1 MLNLL
6 KIIKIQKEIKDRER
20 GRKCGFSL
28 SGSMFF
34 CISGRICGFDC
45 NGEEHSR
52 VPKGNGVK
60 HLTETPFEERMGNFG
75 ICLACAVAVIYLVG
89 NDVTGAG
96 VADDVALVPT
106 IALLWDSAS
115 KAFG

>member
-6 KIIKIQKEIKDRER
+6 KIIKIQKEIVTNVAHP
-20 GRKCGFSL
+20 
-28 SGSMFF
+28 
-34 CISGRICGFDC
+34 

-96 VADDVALVPT
+96 V
-106 IALLWDSAS
+106 
-115 KAFG
+115 G

>member
-1 MLNLL
+1 
-6 KIIKIQKEIKDRER
+6 
-20 GRKCGFSL
+20 
-28 SGSMFF
+28 
-34 CISGRICGFDC
+34 
-45 NGEEHSR
+45 
-52 VPKGNGVK
+52 
-60 HLTETPFEERMGNFG
+60 MGNFS

>member
-1 MLNLL
+1 M
-6 KIIKIQKEIKDRER
+6 ETGDGTAGDRER
-20 GRKCGFSL
+20 NVAHP
-28 SGSMFF
+28 
-34 CISGRICGFDC
+34 

-52 VPKGNGVK
+52 VPKGNGIK

>member
-1 MLNLL
+1 
-6 KIIKIQKEIKDRER
+6 
-20 GRKCGFSL
+20 
-28 SGSMFF
+28 
-34 CISGRICGFDC
+34 
-45 NGEEHSR
+45 
-52 VPKGNGVK
+52 
-60 HLTETPFEERMGNFG
+60 MGNFG

-96 VADDVALVPT
+96 VVDDVALVPT

>member
-1 MLNLL
+1 
-6 KIIKIQKEIKDRER
+6 
-20 GRKCGFSL
+20 
-28 SGSMFF
+28 
-34 CISGRICGFDC
+34 
-45 NGEEHSR
+45 
-52 VPKGNGVK
+52 
-60 HLTETPFEERMGNFG
+60 MGNFG

-106 IALLWDSAS
+106 IELLWDSAS